1 MAKNIPWNSRITWY
15 YYMDKHTSPQCTQKD
30 IEKEAASMRELGI
43 DIVLLSNKTHFRFNF
58 YPYWGK
64 IVETLGKITRAFHK
78 YDIKVVEHHSCSL
91 THIPLSKEEYK
102 ARASRINSLSDG
114 GKYADEWK
122 DVEDWITSD
131 AEIDGVKVTSF
142 LQIHGGTHDLSPTQ
156 YNTHVV
162 CYNNEDYRRIY
173 FKHLEDIYATG
184 VDGIMT
190 DDVQFF
196 AQGNACAC
204 PTCRKLFKEKTGY
217 EMPEST
223 EEWNE
228 RFMNNFDDP
237 RFVAFDQFRRD
248 SAINFQRAVDA
259 HFRSL
264 GLNLLRP
271 NYISNEI
278 TTNYSAYP
286 FSNCADLWDVMFQE
300 NVSNSIIKYSWPYY
314 ACEAVHRYAFAS
326 QNDIPSMSMFYC
338 NTPSDI
344 YFSFALCL
352 SWGQLF
358 NPSLERTDDMVA
370 AEGLARSFEKKYPEL
385 VYDQKKQSDV
395 AVMFSMKTR
404 DLIANAITVM
414 DGVMA
419 WVQSVYFT
427 QRTPAFV
434 LEEQSLS
441 DWQKHKV
448 IVLPH
453 VVMMSDEEI
462 IRAREYAKSGGTL
475 VLVGACGIKTPKG
488 YDRSLDEVRK
498 LLECNTVMRAMDEK
512 TASVSFN
519 GKELYEMKYDMS
531 YENTESLSSIG
542 DDIVIAQ
549 ENLGLGKIVFF
560 GAKTNLLP
568 YHSNVAADIN
578 PESPRYNI
586 GVTRQYCGKI
596 LENSLGQ
603 IMDYVVKTPGIQP
616 IPGEYLTALYKSADN
631 NHTIAHLV
639 NIEDTLSKEAARQV
653 NMIDPIR
660 RFDPWVGEISNNA
673 FNLQF
678 LCNYQPEKVRILSP
692 EFAVTK
698 KPLEQY
704 VDFTYQ
710 DNLVTVQIPE
720 NTFSGYLMVDAIRSV

>member
-1 MAKNIPWNSRITWY
+1 
-15 YYMDKHTSPQCTQKD
+15 KD
-30 IEKEAASMRELGI
+30 IEKEAAAMRELGI
-43 DIVLLSNKTHFRFNF
+43 DIILLSNKTHFRFNF
-58 YPYWGK
+58 YPYWDK

-91 THIPLSKEEYK
+91 THIPLSKEEWEIK
-102 ARASRINSLSDG
+102 KDQIDGLSDDG
-114 GKYADEWK
+114 IYAKEWEY
-122 DVEDWITSD
+122 VEDWITSD
-131 AEIDGVKVTSF
+131 GEIDGVKVSSF

-156 YNTHVV
+156 YDTHVV

-173 FKHLEDIYATG
+173 FKHLEDIYAAG

-204 PTCRKLFKEKTGY
+204 PTCRKLFKEWTGY
-217 EMPEST
+217 EMPESK
-223 EEWNE
+223 EEWVD

-237 RFVAFDQFRRD
+237 RYVAFDQFRRD
-248 SAINFQRAVDA
+248 SAIRFQRDVDA

-278 TTNYSAYP
+278 TSNYSAYP

-344 YFSFALCL
+344 YFSFALCS

-358 NPSLERTDDMVA
+358 NPSLTRTDDMVA

-404 DLIANAITVM
+404 DLIANAPSVM
-414 DGVMA
+414 NGVMA
-419 WVQSVYFT
+419 WLQSVYFT

-434 LEEQSLS
+434 LEEQSLQE
-441 DWQKHKV
+441 WQNHKV

-453 VVMMSDEEI
+453 VIMMSDDEI
-462 IRAREYAKSGGTL
+462 IRAREYVKSGGTL
-475 VLVGACGIKTPKG
+475 VWVGSCGIKTPEG
-488 YDRSLDEVRK
+488 FNRSLEDVKK
-498 LLECNTVMRAMDEK
+498 LLGCRTDIRPIEEK
-512 TASVSFN
+512 TAVVGFN
-519 GKELYEMKYDMS
+519 GEKLYEMTYGLAYDHS
-531 YENTESLSSIG
+531 DALSTIG
-542 DDIVIAQ
+542 NDTVIAQ
-549 ENLGLGKIVFF
+549 ERLGFGEILFLG
-560 GAKTNLLP
+560 AQTNLLP
-568 YHSNVAADIN
+568 YHQNVHIDSN
-578 PESPRYNI
+578 PKSPNFYT
-586 GVTRQYCGKI
+586 GLTRQYCGEILEKSLGKI
-596 LENSLGQ
+596 L
-603 IMDYVVKTPGIQP
+603 DYVVKTPGIQR
-616 IPGEYLTALYKSADN
+616 IQGDYLTALYKSADQ

-639 NIEDTLSKEAARQV
+639 AVENTLCKNTDIRV
-653 NMIDPIR
+653 GMKDPIS
-660 RFDPWVGEISNNA
+660 RFDPWAGAIGNKA
-673 FNLQF
+673 FCLKF
-678 LCNYQPEKVRILSP
+678 LCEYQPAKVRLLSP
-692 EFAVTK
+692 EWAVNK
-698 KPLEQY
+698 KPLEMY
-704 VDFTYQ
+704 VDFTYN
-710 DNLVTVQIPE
+710 DGVVSVQIPD
-720 NTFSGYLMVDAIRSV
+720 NTFSGYLITDAVRG